1 MDHKFDF
8 RSIIEKLIE
17 TNFWSIWIILASF
30 DHFIEGYEPQKP
42 ILVQI
47 FVVYS
52 LFDRFRVWQLMH

>member
-1 MDHKFDF
+1 MDQKFDF

-17 TNFWSIWIILASF
+17 TNFGQFGSF
-30 DHFIEGYEPQKP
+30 WPRFIEGYEPQKP

-52 LFDRFRVWQLMH
+52 LFDRFRVWQLKH